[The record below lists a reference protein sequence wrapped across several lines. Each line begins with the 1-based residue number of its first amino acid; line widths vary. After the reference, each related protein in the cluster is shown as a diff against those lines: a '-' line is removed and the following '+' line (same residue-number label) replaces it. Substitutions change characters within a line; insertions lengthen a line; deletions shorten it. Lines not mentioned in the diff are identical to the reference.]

1 VRRFILVAL
10 AVLALASP
18 ARAHVERFSIDAH
31 DVELADVIR
40 LLGAQ
45 SGNNIIADGSVKAQ
59 RITLR
64 LNAVTFDEALS
75 TIASAYGLQVHR
87 EGRIT
92 IVGDAAVM
100 NRRYPDDAA
109 TSGTRTETM
118 ALRHARPDDIAP
130 SLQSALAPGTLVLA
144 DKRTGALVITGN
156 TTTIARARRLVEAL
170 DAPGYGAGGSVSLE
184 TIPLRNVRAADA
196 ARALKGLVPDTA
208 IVPDDRQNAIVVNGN
223 AEVLSAV
230 RSLLTSID
238 APSRQVMIEVRV
250 ADVQP
255 VNDSTD
261 AGVQLG
267 GTGFGAGALAHFP
280 YTITKSSV
288 IVNAQIN
295 TLIQHGRAS
304 ILAQPRIAT
313 LNNREAS
320 LLIGEQYPV
329 VTVNQQTG
337 FPSVQ
342 TIDVGVRLRLTPTI
356 GDDGTIIAELHPEY
370 SQIIGF
376 NDSFPIIA
384 NRKIDA
390 TLRVHDGETI
400 VLGGLFQDVDSET
413 ITKFPILGDLPVL
426 GAFFRNRQTTHSKD
440 EVVFFLTPHILSGD
454 TQKG

>member
-1 VRRFILVAL
+1 LILVTL
-10 AVLALASP
+10 AVLALISP
-18 ARAHVERFSIDAH
+18 AGAHDERFSIDAH

-45 SGNNIIADGSVKAQ
+45 SGHNIIADGTVKAQ
-59 RITLR
+59 RVTLR
-64 LNAVTFDEALS
+64 LDAVTFDEALS
-75 TIASAYGLQVHR
+75 TIATAYGLQIHR
-87 EGRIT
+87 DGRIT

-100 NRRYPDDAA
+100 NRRYPDDTSNHGTQTA
-109 TSGTRTETM
+109 TI
-118 ALRHARPDDIAP
+118 ALLHARPDDVAP
-130 SLQSALAPGTLVLA
+130 SLQSALMPGTVVLA
-144 DKRTGALVITGN
+144 DKRTGALVVTGSAA
-156 TTTIARARRLVEAL
+156 TIARARRLVEAL
-170 DAPGYGAGGSVSLE
+170 DAPGYGTGGSVSLQ
-184 TIPLRNVRAADA
+184 TIPLRNLRAADA
-196 ARALKGLVPDTA
+196 ARALKVLVPDNA
-208 IVPDDRQNAIVVNGN
+208 IVPDDRQNAIIVNGN
-223 AEVLSAV
+223 AETLSAA
-230 RSLLTSID
+230 RALLASID
-238 APSRQVMIEVRV
+238 APSRQVMVEVRV

-255 VNDSTD
+255 VNDTTD
-261 AGVQLG
+261 VGAQLG
-267 GTGFGAGALAHFP
+267 GTGFGAGALAQFP
-280 YTITKSSV
+280 YTLTKNSV

-376 NDSFPIIA
+376 NESFPIIA

-426 GAFFRNRQTTHSKD
+426 GAFFRNRQTTHNKD
-440 EVVFFLTPHILSGD
+440 EVVFFLTPHILSAESP
-454 TQKG
+454 KS

>member
-1 VRRFILVAL
+1 MILAL
-10 AVLALASP
+10 IVLALP
-18 ARAHVERFSIDAH
+18 ARAHEERLSIDAH

-45 SGNNIIADGSVKAQ
+45 SGQNVVADGSVKPQ
-59 RITLR
+59 RVTMR
-64 LNAVTFDEALS
+64 LTGVTFEEALA
-75 TIASAYGLQVHR
+75 TLVTAYGLQAHR
-87 EGRIT
+87 DGRIT
-92 IVGDAAVM
+92 IVGDASSM
-100 NRRYPDDAA
+100 NRRYPDAA
-109 TSGTRTETM
+109 NAAGSQTATIAMHR
-118 ALRHARPDDIAP
+118 AHPDEVVTV
-130 SLQSALAPGTLVLA
+130 LLGALAPGTVVIG
-144 DKRTGALVITGN
+144 DKRTGTLVVTGSA
-156 TTTIARARRLVEAL
+156 TTVARARRLVEAL
-170 DAPGYGAGGSVSLE
+170 DAPAYGAAGTLGMHV
-184 TIPLRNVRAADA
+184 IPLRNVRASEAV
-196 ARALKGLVPDTA
+196 RALKGVVPEGA
-208 IVPDDRQNAIVVNGN
+208 VLADDRQNAVVVSGN
-223 AEVLSAV
+223 DELLSTVHA
-230 RSLLTSID
+230 LLTSID
-238 APSRQVMIEVRV
+238 APGRQVMIDVRV

-255 VNDSTD
+255 VNDTTD
-261 AGVQLG
+261 VGVQFG
-267 GTGFGAGALAHFP
+267 GTGFGAGALAQFP

-288 IVNAQIN
+288 LVNAQID

-304 ILAQPRIAT
+304 ILAEPRIAT

-337 FPSVQ
+337 FPTVQ

-356 GDDGTIIAELHPEY
+356 GDDGTITAELHPEY

-390 TLRVHDGETI
+390 NLRVRDGETI

-440 EVVFFLTPHILSGD
+440 EVVFFITPHILNADPSK
-454 TQKG
+454 T